1 LIKNIVENYRDIDD
15 LYIENFDAIG
25 GRDLKTLHDKGLH
38 VKESELGLLYE
49 KVTQKIFNRLG
60 FNTDNK
66 LKNSLNTSRHK
77 IDVLINLGN
86 QDLMLVECKTKKDKE
101 YNHYT
106 SVSRQLKSYVNL
118 CEKKNYHVTK
128 AIIVA
133 NEFSDDFI
141 EECEYTYELNLS
153 LITSRG
159 LMKTL
164 DGFKNSTIK
173 EFPVRLFMRN
183 GLLNEDR
190 IVKVLTR

>member
-1 LIKNIVENYRDIDD
+1 
-15 LYIENFDAIG
+15 
-25 GRDLKTLHDKGLH
+25 
-38 VKESELGLLYE
+38 LLYE

-86 QDLMLVECKTKKDKE
+86 QDLMLIECKTKKDKE

-141 EECEYTYELNLS
+141 GACEYDYELNLS
-153 LITSRG
+153 LLTSRG
-159 LMKTL
+159 FMKIL

-173 EFPVRLFMRN
+173 EFPVRLLMRN